1 MALFGEV
8 APVSSEEVIAI
19 GVQQLGVTARGEI
32 SWDMVRDTLIREVT
46 FGGTTCPTDEVCRLM
61 AEFLQRLPLPRL
73 VHFLDMILPQM
84 VPVQSPC
91 QSRRRRFASSYRIAE
106 RNAWG
111 EWDVE
116 YTLNATKLF
125 WSRSGIMHVAIA
137 WDHKPLL
144 LLATALLP
152 NRTTESFESEAGPPY
167 DKQRI
172 QMGLR
177 SGNTVLICFR
187 SGVGHFQSV
196 LIALAADLHTNKPWQ
211 GQHKFWKY
219 VSPIRTYFAWLPE
232 RLART
237 YCSAALDKCPDLP
250 YGEVHHLQGSDA
262 DEKHSMVFQN
272 IYHIGD
278 TKSAQELEV
287 FLRMSR
293 ERLRL
298 CCGLQCTDRLH
309 PNGPRQR
316 QKLFHAAL
324 KLLWFAVGI
333 ETVRCENAA
342 QVALHAAIR
351 PLLRLEDGH
360 VLATLSAI
368 VLALCEGR
376 TGLAISGVFGAGKT
390 RSAAVLLAGLLVFD
404 PSLKLMV
411 LTKENIAAHAVAEH
425 LVSLQMPDFLQEKMG
440 RLVGYYEQ
448 NRKGSY
454 TPLDILPSNR
464 NQVIRQ
470 KSLLIG
476 CGGGFQQECSQQ
488 FSPVADWM
496 GSIDLF
502 LEDEGQ
508 QYGNMEE
515 AATVARTPATCLEV
529 WSGDHR
535 QTPGGLKKSR
545 EAKAFRK
552 KLTKRPLALRCQ
564 TQYIQAHDF
573 GNIVMRYLDCPK
585 ESFAWK
591 LRQLLTDGSAAIDPA
606 VGQFWHELIGDSPPC
621 LSTEIQRAAY
631 AILWM
636 GLRGEREGL
645 PSMLATTF
653 AEAAGVSGRQKWGL
667 VLSSSARVSQVTYQT
682 VVGVRYPELVTFNG
696 TQWKFG
702 KYVAQERPLR
712 GGFLPIFWD
721 VPRANIHA
729 VEDIGAVVDWLTER
743 CEFQADAKSNLA
755 VLHNRNDMT
764 NLFRASNW
772 VSSSHDSIVS
782 RGVTTCAGM
791 TAHTVLLAQTKV
803 GFLTGGRKKSFLLLS
818 EDEQMVQLEE
828 AYARATVAITR
839 ARSLCLIMGPLDM
852 KGLVGAATV
861 MGTLMYG
868 AGHVWAGH
876 AHFYLHDGELSRS
889 PSDET
894 FIHMLQQNCCLSGP
908 HFPPPAIV
916 EALQDYV
923 THYYKVRR
931 LHLIVVDLWRPW
943 KYNTARAREITDQL
957 WRISHGNDTHR
968 VSPFRPDGPEPPLR
982 CRRFAYGY
990 ALDGSEYPSYLV
1002 WPQRDGQSYTL
1013 LDTSTTDT
1021 LPLNH
1026 DFFRPLGMEHFYDSF
1041 ALGSEISVRREALH
1055 LFGLRADELLPDLH
1069 ITRDG
1074 VLRIGLGAHQEH
1086 RVNHV
1091 ARATDRTKVSAD
1103 VIQLAAHEVDTA
1115 PEQAVSDGDASD
1127 SEGSESASDSDQND
1141 PPSSLVA
1148 DAEQYELMQIAYAA
1162 VGKDFTGQED
1172 LIGSEYGKL
1181 QKLEMVPERWPLAR
1195 LSFSL
1200 QTCVD
1205 HLDRVL
1211 AGCCWEVQATRTTPS
1226 ESLLSLHQVAKCLT
1240 MKLAVHLAKEVAAIL
1255 RAVLT
1260 HETKKLYNDS
1270 TVHLLCSNY
1279 WIQPIYQ
1286 ELLHSSSR
1294 YNATR
1299 EGERKRPSS
1308 GLARVAAYPKPPKQ
1322 RKPSASG
1329 TSFSDWIGGTCYA
1342 DTLQVWFPAHWAPV
1356 VLQQLQQKEDNY
1368 RAENPSWMDQE
1379 EPPAD
1384 ILKQWREARANRRMQ
1399 FKVGKYRDGSWESNI
1414 RMLTGTIKVDWI
1426 QLPVEPYL
1434 AALPTLQQGVIAG
1447 VFRQKGAAPWG
1458 CTRAEKLQL
1467 SVLLPNDLSLEDWYA
1482 EVYGLPTVWPET
1494 SMLGADNLRKIAGYD
1509 FHLLRK
1515 KYDVRTM
1522 WGDLDPQWRL
1532 LQSQLETRGPGWY
1545 SPAELKERLFTNK
1558 SKRPGDDTKEAL
1570 RTDGNTIAWQAWDT
1584 ARNIIW
1590 QSCQPGPPLVFPG
1603 EKEIFRAMY
1612 AQVGEEEQVI
1622 SPPYTRTPLD
1632 ASMRGRKK
1640 RKQGEDNALVG

>member
-1 MALFGEV
+1 
-8 APVSSEEVIAI
+8 
-19 GVQQLGVTARGEI
+19 
-32 SWDMVRDTLIREVT
+32 
-46 FGGTTCPTDEVCRLM
+46 M

-106 RNAWG
+106 RTAWG

-152 NRTTESFESEAGPPY
+152 NRTTDSFEREAGPPY

-324 KLLWFAVGI
+324 KLLWFAIGI

-535 QTPGGLKKSR
+535 QTPGGLKKSQ

-606 VGQFWHELIGDSPPC
+606 VGQFWHELIGDSPPR

-645 PSMLATTF
+645 PSMLATSF
-653 AEAAGVSGRQKWGL
+653 AEVAGVSGCEKWGL

-702 KYVAQERPLR
+702 KYVTQERPLR

-772 VSSSHDSIVS
+772 V
-782 RGVTTCAGM
+782 
-791 TAHTVLLAQTKV
+791 
-803 GFLTGGRKKSFLLLS
+803 
-818 EDEQMVQLEE
+818 
-828 AYARATVAITR
+828 Y
-839 ARSLCLIMGPLDM
+839 
-852 KGLVGAATV
+852 
-861 MGTLMYG
+861 
-868 AGHVWAGH
+868 
-876 AHFYLHDGELSRS
+876 
-889 PSDET
+889 
-894 FIHMLQQNCCLSGP
+894 
-908 HFPPPAIV
+908 
-916 EALQDYV
+916 
-923 THYYKVRR
+923 
-931 LHLIVVDLWRPW
+931 
-943 KYNTARAREITDQL
+943 
-957 WRISHGNDTHR
+957 
-968 VSPFRPDGPEPPLR
+968 
-982 CRRFAYGY
+982 
-990 ALDGSEYPSYLV
+990 
-1002 WPQRDGQSYTL
+1002 
-1013 LDTSTTDT
+1013 
-1021 LPLNH
+1021 
-1026 DFFRPLGMEHFYDSF
+1026 
-1041 ALGSEISVRREALH
+1041 
-1055 LFGLRADELLPDLH
+1055 
-1069 ITRDG
+1069 
-1074 VLRIGLGAHQEH
+1074 
-1086 RVNHV
+1086 
-1091 ARATDRTKVSAD
+1091 
-1103 VIQLAAHEVDTA
+1103 
-1115 PEQAVSDGDASD
+1115 
-1127 SEGSESASDSDQND
+1127 
-1141 PPSSLVA
+1141 
-1148 DAEQYELMQIAYAA
+1148 
-1162 VGKDFTGQED
+1162 
-1172 LIGSEYGKL
+1172 
-1181 QKLEMVPERWPLAR
+1181 
-1195 LSFSL
+1195 FS
-1200 QTCVD
+1200 
-1205 HLDRVL
+1205 
-1211 AGCCWEVQATRTTPS
+1211 
-1226 ESLLSLHQVAKCLT
+1226 
-1240 MKLAVHLAKEVAAIL
+1240 
-1255 RAVLT
+1255 
-1260 HETKKLYNDS
+1260 
-1270 TVHLLCSNY
+1270 
-1279 WIQPIYQ
+1279 
-1286 ELLHSSSR
+1286 
-1294 YNATR
+1294 
-1299 EGERKRPSS
+1299 
-1308 GLARVAAYPKPPKQ
+1308 
-1322 RKPSASG
+1322 
-1329 TSFSDWIGGTCYA
+1329 
-1342 DTLQVWFPAHWAPV
+1342 
-1356 VLQQLQQKEDNY
+1356 
-1368 RAENPSWMDQE
+1368 
-1379 EPPAD
+1379 
-1384 ILKQWREARANRRMQ
+1384 
-1399 FKVGKYRDGSWESNI
+1399 
-1414 RMLTGTIKVDWI
+1414 
-1426 QLPVEPYL
+1426 
-1434 AALPTLQQGVIAG
+1434 
-1447 VFRQKGAAPWG
+1447 
-1458 CTRAEKLQL
+1458 
-1467 SVLLPNDLSLEDWYA
+1467 
-1482 EVYGLPTVWPET
+1482 
-1494 SMLGADNLRKIAGYD
+1494 
-1509 FHLLRK
+1509 
-1515 KYDVRTM
+1515 
-1522 WGDLDPQWRL
+1522 
-1532 LQSQLETRGPGWY
+1532 
-1545 SPAELKERLFTNK
+1545 
-1558 SKRPGDDTKEAL
+1558 
-1570 RTDGNTIAWQAWDT
+1570 
-1584 ARNIIW
+1584 
-1590 QSCQPGPPLVFPG
+1590 
-1603 EKEIFRAMY
+1603 
-1612 AQVGEEEQVI
+1612 
-1622 SPPYTRTPLD
+1622 
-1632 ASMRGRKK
+1632 
-1640 RKQGEDNALVG
+1640 

>member
-1 MALFGEV
+1 M
-8 APVSSEEVIAI
+8 
-19 GVQQLGVTARGEI
+19 
-32 SWDMVRDTLIREVT
+32 
-46 FGGTTCPTDEVCRLM
+46 
-61 AEFLQRLPLPRL
+61 
-73 VHFLDMILPQM
+73 
-84 VPVQSPC
+84 
-91 QSRRRRFASSYRIAE
+91 
-106 RNAWG
+106 
-111 EWDVE
+111 
-116 YTLNATKLF
+116 
-125 WSRSGIMHVAIA
+125 
-137 WDHKPLL
+137 
-144 LLATALLP
+144 
-152 NRTTESFESEAGPPY
+152 
-167 DKQRI
+167 
-172 QMGLR
+172 
-177 SGNTVLICFR
+177 
-187 SGVGHFQSV
+187 
-196 LIALAADLHTNKPWQ
+196 
-211 GQHKFWKY
+211 
-219 VSPIRTYFAWLPE
+219 SPIRTYFAWLPE

-324 KLLWFAVGI
+324 KLLWFAIGI

-535 QTPGGLKKSR
+535 QTPGGLKKSQ

-552 KLTKRPLALRCQ
+552 KLTKRPLALHCQ

-606 VGQFWHELIGDSPPC
+606 VGQFWHELIGDSPPR

-645 PSMLATTF
+645 PSMLATSF

-702 KYVAQERPLR
+702 KYVTQERPLR

-729 VEDIGAVVDWLTER
+729 FEDIGAVVDWLTER

-852 KGLVGAATV
+852 KGLLGAATV
-861 MGTLMYG
+861 TGTLMYG
-868 AGHVWAGH
+868 AGHVWAGQ

-908 HFPPPAIV
+908 HFPPPPIV

-957 WRISHGNDTHR
+957 WRISHGDDTHR
-968 VSPFRPDGPEPPLR
+968 VSPFRPDGPEPPLH

-990 ALDGSEYPSYLV
+990 ALDGSECPSYLV

-1041 ALGSEISVRREALH
+1041 ALVSQISVRREALH
-1055 LFGLRADELLPDLH
+1055 LFGLREDELLPDLH

-1103 VIQLAAHEVDTA
+1103 VIQLTAHEVDTA

-1141 PPSSLVA
+1141 PPPSLVA

-1172 LIGSEYGKL
+1172 LIGSEYRKL

-1260 HETKKLYNDS
+1260 HETKKLHNDS
-1270 TVHLLCSNY
+1270 TVHLLCSK
-1279 WIQPIYQ
+1279 
-1286 ELLHSSSR
+1286 LL
-1294 YNATR
+1294 
-1299 EGERKRPSS
+1299 
-1308 GLARVAAYPKPPKQ
+1308 
-1322 RKPSASG
+1322 
-1329 TSFSDWIGGTCYA
+1329 
-1342 DTLQVWFPAHWAPV
+1342 
-1356 VLQQLQQKEDNY
+1356 
-1368 RAENPSWMDQE
+1368 
-1379 EPPAD
+1379 
-1384 ILKQWREARANRRMQ
+1384 
-1399 FKVGKYRDGSWESNI
+1399 
-1414 RMLTGTIKVDWI
+1414 
-1426 QLPVEPYL
+1426 
-1434 AALPTLQQGVIAG
+1434 
-1447 VFRQKGAAPWG
+1447 
-1458 CTRAEKLQL
+1458 
-1467 SVLLPNDLSLEDWYA
+1467 
-1482 EVYGLPTVWPET
+1482 
-1494 SMLGADNLRKIAGYD
+1494 
-1509 FHLLRK
+1509 
-1515 KYDVRTM
+1515 
-1522 WGDLDPQWRL
+1522 
-1532 LQSQLETRGPGWY
+1532 
-1545 SPAELKERLFTNK
+1545 
-1558 SKRPGDDTKEAL
+1558 
-1570 RTDGNTIAWQAWDT
+1570 DT
-1584 ARNIIW
+1584 ADL
-1590 QSCQPGPPLVFPG
+1590 PGITALIVPIQCYQG
-1603 EKEIFRAMY
+1603 RRKETT
-1612 AQVGEEEQVI
+1612 QQWLGTGCSV
-1622 SPPYTRTPLD
+1622 P
-1632 ASMRGRKK
+1632 
-1640 RKQGEDNALVG
+1640 